1 MKTLDTK
8 IAMLEEMIGDPKKL
22 SKAVYDV
29 ITGSDINNDECLSKA
44 EFQVTRTKEN
54 RDYLGQKSRHRDKPN

>member
-8 IAMLEEMIGDPKKL
+8 IAMLEEMIGDPEKL

-29 ITGSDINNDECLSKA
+29 ITGSDMNNDECLSKV
-44 EFQVTRTKEN
+44 EFQVRFF
-54 RDYLGQKSRHRDKPN
+54 